1 MKPVRFRVARPTD
14 NLESLRQF
22 YVEGLGLL
30 ERGSFRGH
38 SGYDGLILGT
48 VDGDYEIEFTSH
60 VDGSPCP
67 APSRDNLLIFYLRNR
82 SEIGEVAVRLQALGS
97 EPVEPENPYWLERGL
112 TFEDADGWRI
122 VLVDREEL

>member
-67 APSRDNLLIFYLRNR
+67 APSRDNLLIFYLSNR

-97 EPVEPENPYWLERGL
+97 EPVEPENPYWLGRGL

-122 VLVDREEL
+122 VLVDREAL

>member
-1 MKPVRFRVARPTD
+1 
-14 NLESLRQF
+14 
-22 YVEGLGLL
+22 L